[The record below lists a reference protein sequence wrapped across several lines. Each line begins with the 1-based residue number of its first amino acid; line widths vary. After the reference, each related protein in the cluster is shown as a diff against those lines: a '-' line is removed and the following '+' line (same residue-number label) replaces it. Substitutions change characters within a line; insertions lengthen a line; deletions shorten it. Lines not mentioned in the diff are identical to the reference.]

1 MRALVIDDSKSMRL
15 IVKRQL
21 VSLGFDVVEAAHG
34 QDALAVLAADDTI
47 AVALVDWNMPV
58 MNGLEFVQAVRADP
72 RHQALPLVMVTTESE
87 SERVVQALDAGASE
101 YVMKPFTPEV
111 LRSKL
116 ALLALVP

>member
-21 VSLGFDVVEAAHG
+21 VSLGFDVTEAIHG
-34 QDALAVLAADDTI
+34 RDALEKLAADATI
-47 AVALVDWNMPV
+47 AVALVDWNMPE

-72 RHQALPLVMVTTESE
+72 RYQNLPMVMVTTEAE

-101 YVMKPFTPEV
+101 YVMKPFTPGD

-116 ALLALVP
+116 ELLALVP